1 MSNLA
6 TIRAAVRIDL
16 QDEDAANE
24 RWADDTLD
32 RHIRRAVL
40 EYSHVNPLEKKSTL
54 QTASDSR
61 DVDVSSLSSLIR
73 IVAAEY
79 PTGEYP
85 PSYVPLSLWAD
96 TLTLDLSGA
105 PGGTPDVS
113 VYWHA
118 VHTIN
123 GTVSFPDSHDD
134 IIAGGAS
141 GYAALEWAS
150 FSSNRLNVGGDD
162 VWGRYMEFAS
172 VRLAAFREQLS
183 RLPVANRARTSR
195 LYRPADARFTSQ
207 STEPGPV

>member
-32 RHIRRAVL
+32 RHIKRAVL
-40 EYSHVNPLEKKSTL
+40 EFSHVNPLEKKSTL

-61 DVDVSSLSSLIR
+61 DVDISNLSSLIR

-79 PTGEYP
+79 PTSEYP
-85 PSYVPLSLWAD
+85 PSYVPFSLWAD
-96 TLTLDLSGA
+96 KLTLDLSGA
-105 PGGTPDVS
+105 PSGTPDVAI
-113 VYWHA
+113 YWHA

-123 GTVSFPDSHDD
+123 GTVSFSDSHDD
-134 IIAGGAS
+134 IVAGGAS

-150 FSSNRLNVGGDD
+150 FSSNRLNAGGDD
-162 VWGRYMEFAS
+162 VWGRYMEFAN

-183 RLPVANRARTSR
+183 RLPAANRARTSR

-207 STEPGPV
+207 STDPGPV

>member
-32 RHIRRAVL
+32 RHIKRAVL

-61 DVDVSSLSSLIR
+61 DVDVSSLSTLIR

-105 PGGTPDVS
+105 PSGTPDVAI
-113 VYWHA
+113 YWHA

-123 GTVSFPDSHDD
+123 GTISFPASHDD
-134 IIAGGAS
+134 IVAGGAS
-141 GYAALEWAS
+141 GFAALEWAS
-150 FSSNRLNVGGDD
+150 FSSNRLNAGGDD
-162 VWGRYMEFAS
+162 VWGRYMEFAN

-195 LYRPADARFTSQ
+195 PYRPADARFTSQ
-207 STEPGPV
+207 STDPGPV